1 MQAIAGGSMYALHL
15 PSQIPP
21 VGGPPDPSAYRYL
34 GGMEY
39 DSRIYFLGVIRDPG
53 KLPQV
58 LAEMQARFQKA
69 RDAAKYHASPPK
81 DTR

>member
-1 MQAIAGGSMYALHL
+1 MAAAIPHASDRRRQ
-15 PSQIPP
+15 QIRLTSAFPDSP
-21 VGGPPDPSAYRYL
+21 VGGPPDPSDYRYL

-39 DSRIYFLGVIRDPG
+39 DSRIYFLGVIRDPE

-69 RDAAKYHASPPK
+69 RDAAK
-81 DTR
+81 